1 MTPLRARRLSAR
13 IALALAIT
21 FAVSLVPPPGVAAA
35 APADYYFWFAYA
47 ADKVYPTT
55 TPPAGARLST
65 SRHITGLRFSAA
77 RSEFEG
83 RQIAIRPTSQA
94 LRDIWLAPSDLTFR
108 DSSGVTHTLASANA
122 STYKVHYVT
131 ITAPSTG
138 FSRKGLE
145 PDPLLPMTLAN
156 GERLGWRPGQ
166 APDLTRRG
174 ANANTTQP
182 FYVLYFIPEDTVPGS
197 YTGTVRVTA
206 TGADGT
212 AAPTL
217 DIPITID
224 VYPFS
229 VAQRTLKTSFAM
241 NMQWAMYANSA
252 AHAWLPM
259 NANPGPSATRIAE
272 RTTYKADQMGGW
284 LKYMS
289 DHRISPQNMLPAWE
303 SGSDW
308 APPTDN
314 GDMVARDAVLQ
325 DYLGT
330 GAATTY
336 SGRKMA
342 FDSVKLPEYG
352 APSYVSDPFA
362 SSSNSSKAAQY
373 YRTMAAEIGSA
384 NLGKAYAYPIDE
396 PSASKR
402 TFVENYA
409 AFVHANAPGVKF
421 FVTIDPTP
429 MNFTLL
435 KNVDIYGQ
443 RLPFFYRDYDAWVK
457 KILSAGKQ
465 VWIYTHATYY
475 QSVTPSYLIDQPL
488 TSTRAQGW
496 FVYDSGAT
504 GLLYF
509 NINAWRP
516 QVGSASYRDPYVDP
530 LSYRTGSGSTQLYAN
545 GDGSLVYPGYYP
557 ALGLYVEGSPPVG
570 SLRMEGVRDGLE
582 DYEYLKLVQSSL
594 GKSAADGYVAKIIGD
609 LAPRKAGV
617 LYFPPWQKGASTYD
631 SVRNQMGSALAAT
644 YSAPPAPGDGR
655 PRAIVPRRPRR

>member
-1 MTPLRARRLSAR
+1 
-13 IALALAIT
+13 
-21 FAVSLVPPPGVAAA
+21 
-35 APADYYFWFAYA
+35 
-47 ADKVYPTT
+47 
-55 TPPAGARLST
+55 
-65 SRHITGLRFSAA
+65 
-77 RSEFEG
+77 
-83 RQIAIRPTSQA
+83 
-94 LRDIWLAPSDLTFR
+94 
-108 DSSGVTHTLASANA
+108 
-122 STYKVHYVT
+122 
-131 ITAPSTG
+131 
-138 FSRKGLE
+138 
-145 PDPLLPMTLAN
+145 MTLAN

-330 GAATTY
+330 GAATTD

-443 RLPFFYRDYDAWVK
+443 RLPFFYRDTTRGEK
-457 KILSAGKQ
+457 SLAGKQ
-465 VWIYTHATYY
+465 VGSTARHVLPERDARATSSTSRSPPRAHRDGSSTTPGRTVCCTCTSTHA
-475 QSVTPSYLIDQPL
+475 SAVRLE
-488 TSTRAQGW
+488 
-496 FVYDSGAT
+496 AT
-504 GLLYF
+504 
-509 NINAWRP
+509 A
-516 QVGSASYRDPYVDP
+516 DPYVDP